1 MTALKRIG
9 FGPLFCAFALCG
21 LLAALGCKSIP
32 TSPTDD
38 GEGISGLSYVNEQ
51 WGFQISRPDT
61 LWGIQ
66 VSTDNLAQ
74 NRDINGL
81 APVTVIISSPLPSN
95 FAGGF
100 RPRFRLSPSAL
111 REMTTLDSLVVNF
124 EERSLMPAFD
134 QYQVSERGK
143 QRVQLKGG
151 EAMLWEFRYSPL
163 ERPGPYR
170 GTRFLT
176 AVALHN
182 QVGYY
187 MIGNGSRDAG
197 YPADAYRQIVAS
209 LEFR

>member
-9 FGPLFCAFALCG
+9 FGPLFCAFALRG

-38 GEGISGLSYVNEQ
+38 GEGIRGLSYVNEQ

-66 VSTDNLAQ
+66 VSTDNLTQ

-81 APVTVIISSPLPSN
+81 APVTVIISSPLSPD

-111 REMTTLDSLVVNF
+111 PEITPLDSLVVNF
-124 EERSLMPAFD
+124 EARSLMPNFD
-134 QYQVSERGK
+134 QYRVIGEK
-143 QRVQLKGG
+143 QRVPLKGG
-151 EAMLWEFRYSPL
+151 EAMMWEFRYSQV
-163 ERPGPYR
+163 ERPGPYY

>member
-1 MTALKRIG
+1 MTTLKRIR
-9 FGPLFCAFALCG
+9 FRPLFRAFALCG
-21 LLAALGCKSIP
+21 LLAALGCQPIP
-32 TSPTDD
+32 TGPTDD
-38 GEGISGLSYVNEQ
+38 GEGVSGLSYVNEP

-66 VSTDNLAQ
+66 VSTDNLY
-74 NRDINGL
+74 RDINGL
-81 APVTVIISSPLPSN
+81 ALVSVRIFSPIPSD

-100 RPRFRLSPSAL
+100 RPHFHLFPRAL
-111 REMTTLDSLVVNF
+111 REITTLDSLVVYF
-124 EERSLMPAFD
+124 EEQILKPEPNQD
-134 QYQVSERGK
+134 QYRVIGEK

-151 EAMLWEFRYSPL
+151 EAMLWEFRYSQL
-163 ERPGPYR
+163 ERPGPYP

-182 QVGYY
+182 QVGFF

-197 YPADAYRQIVAS
+197 YPVEAYRQIVTS

>member
-1 MTALKRIG
+1 MTTLKRIG

-66 VSTDNLAQ
+66 VSTDNLTQ

-81 APVTVIISSPLPSN
+81 APVTVIISSPLSPD

-111 REMTTLDSLVVNF
+111 REITPLDSLVVNF
-124 EERSLMPAFD
+124 EARSLMPAFD
-134 QYQVSERGK
+134 QYRVIGEK

-151 EAMLWEFRYSPL
+151 EAMMWEFRYSQL
-163 ERPGPYR
+163 ERPGPYY